1 MKESNNMIKKRLHK
15 LYQEHEDV
23 SDIRIDC

>member
-1 MKESNNMIKKRLHK
+1 MKENNNMIKKRLHK

-23 SDIRIDC
+23 SDIQIDC

>member
-1 MKESNNMIKKRLHK
+1 MKENNNMLKKRLNM